1 MFKEL
6 YNILWHSS
14 ILSEVITFGFGC
26 MFYKSLKDYLKILFG
41 IVTVGLFVDVVNTIL
56 TYNKINNY
64 FIFHYYTIIEF
75 SLWVLFYYVFY
86 RKANK
91 RSILFFVLIPIFFLV
106 CCIDYKINGLASM
119 DNFSSSLEALI
130 LTLFSLVSFKEL
142 MNKNVA
148 VNFLKNPFFIVN
160 SGILIYFLGN
170 LCFFTFSN
178 YFCSNSGQ
186 DYMAP
191 WGLHSILNTTFNL
204 LICTSFW
211 ISRTI

>member
-14 ILSEVITFGFGC
+14 IFSEAITFGLGC
-26 MFYKSLKDYLKILFG
+26 ILYKSLKDYLKILLG
-41 IVTVGLFVDVVNTIL
+41 IVTVGLIVDIVNTIL
-56 TYNKINNY
+56 TYKKINNY

-75 SLWVLFYYVFY
+75 ILWILFYYVFY
-86 RKANK
+86 REVNK
-91 RSILFFVLIPIFFLV
+91 KYFLIFALIPIFLIV
-106 CCIDYKINGLASM
+106 CYTDYKMNGLSSM
-119 DNFSSSLEALI
+119 DNFSSSLESLI
-130 LTLFSLVSFKEL
+130 LTLFSLISFKEL
-142 MNKNVA
+142 MNKNVTI
-148 VNFLKNPFFIVN
+148 NFLKNPFFIVN
-160 SGILIYFLGN
+160 SGILLYFLGN

-191 WGLHSILNTTFNL
+191 WGLHSILNTTFNI

-211 ISRTI
+211 TARVI